1 MFDSLRRMYGVRPFE
16 LVFLLVATEEL
27 DEARA
32 RRKWKRGINVAA
44 DRGLLSF
51 LDSPPSIRFTR
62 DSGN

>member
-1 MFDSLRRMYGVRPFE
+1 MFDSLGRMYGVRPFK
-16 LVFLLVATEEL
+16 LVFLLVATAQL